1 MQVKGNARKLPTV
14 TTGKVVFDDR
24 DHLYGMAAVVAM
36 VAPVPL
42 TGAELLA
49 ALFGYDTGLTTGE
62 LLDMS
67 DDDVRAH
74 VAWAVTAFGL
84 VSIQQRAE
92 ECERDSHGYDSE
104 AFGFMDLCSVKLSAA
119 FGVDVPARFGPWGRR
134 ASRTDVA
141 RDLAAVA

>member
-14 TTGKVVFDDR
+14 TTGEVVIDDR
-24 DHLYGMAAVVAM
+24 NHLYGKLPVVVLA
-36 VAPVPL
+36 APVPL

-49 ALFGYDTGLTTGE
+49 ALFGYDAGLTTGE

-74 VAWAVTAFGL
+74 VAWAVATFGL
-84 VSIQQRAE
+84 QEIQQRAE
-92 ECERDSHGYDSE
+92 ECKRDSHGYDSE